1 MYIRASNA
9 RTGLDELYKEI
20 NKMEKD
26 KIEAR
31 IYSDYEDKFQYFI
44 FFALLLLLIDFVI
57 LERKNRLLRNINL
70 FK

>member
-1 MYIRASNA
+1 
-9 RTGLDELYKEI
+9 LDELYKEI